1 MKRIVVMLLLFSTVS
16 IISGCSGKV
25 IYVPTPCAIKSVD
38 KAVIDTKHNN
48 DILSA
53 SKQCARNY
61 TAVKEENDLLRA
73 VIDACR
79 F

>member
-1 MKRIVVMLLLFSTVS
+1 MKRIVQMLLLFSTAL

-25 IYVPTPCAIKSVD
+25 IYVPTPCNIKSVD
-38 KAVIDTKHNN
+38 RAVIDTKHNA

-61 TAVKEENDLLRA
+61 TSAKEENDLLRA